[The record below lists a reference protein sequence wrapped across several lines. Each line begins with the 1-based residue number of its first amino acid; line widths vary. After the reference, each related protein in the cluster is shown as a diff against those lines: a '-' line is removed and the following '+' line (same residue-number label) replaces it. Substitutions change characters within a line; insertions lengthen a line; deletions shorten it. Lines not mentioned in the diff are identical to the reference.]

1 MSHYYIEIPA
11 TEEERELLIAELWER
26 GTTGVA
32 ELEDGRGGYVLR
44 ASFDEA
50 AMAASFG
57 VPVVE
62 DATDWAA
69 AGPMNWP
76 SRLVGKRFFLAPSWS
91 DEPTPEGRWRID
103 YQDGAACGSGE
114 HPSTRQAMEAL
125 EDYLQ
130 PGMRVADI
138 GCGAGL
144 LSLAAKLLGAAFV
157 VGADIEEDS
166 CQLTRKLS
174 GVPVVQGSA
183 GCLQGEFDVVV
194 ANISPMVLLDLA
206 DELLRLAKP
215 GGRLIL
221 AGFGVEEAATIRQV
235 FGSGAWQERTEGEWS
250 SVVVEI
256 PALGD

>member
-1 MSHYYIEIPA
+1 
-11 TEEERELLIAELWER
+11 
-26 GTTGVA
+26 
-32 ELEDGRGGYVLR
+32 
-44 ASFDEA
+44 
-50 AMAASFG
+50 
-57 VPVVE
+57 
-62 DATDWAA
+62 
-69 AGPMNWP
+69 MNWP

-166 CQLTRKLS
+166 CRLTHKLS